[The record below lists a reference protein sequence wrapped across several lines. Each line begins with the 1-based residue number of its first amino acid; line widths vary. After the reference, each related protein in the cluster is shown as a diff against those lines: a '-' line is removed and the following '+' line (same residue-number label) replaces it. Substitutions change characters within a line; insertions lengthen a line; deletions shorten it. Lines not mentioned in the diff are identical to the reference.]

1 MCSRCHKSRRARERR
16 CFSPLCIVTVRR
28 PCESGGGPLAATG
41 GNVGARGVQQQ
52 SASAHQSRAQHCRPP
67 PSTPV
72 SAACHRRRRRSG
84 RVGRGLVCVSW
95 SALGD
100 AWTPSLGGC
109 VVSTTDMAISG
120 RRAHRPVPIPPL
132 RHPDPPPPS
141 PRPPRQMQC
150 LLPADSRGSVRVC
163 ICSSV
168 LIVCSCS
175 CVHIL

>member
-1 MCSRCHKSRRARERR
+1 MITRACVHAAIRAAARERR

-95 SALGD
+95 SALGG
-100 AWTPSLGGC
+100 ARTPSLGGC
-109 VVSTTDMAISG
+109 VMSTTDMAISG

-132 RHPDPPPPS
+132 RHPDPPPP
-141 PRPPRQMQC
+141 PPDLRDRC
-150 LLPADSRGSVRVC
+150 N
-163 ICSSV
+163 
-168 LIVCSCS
+168 VCSPPTVGEV
-175 CVHIL
+175 CVCVYVRQC